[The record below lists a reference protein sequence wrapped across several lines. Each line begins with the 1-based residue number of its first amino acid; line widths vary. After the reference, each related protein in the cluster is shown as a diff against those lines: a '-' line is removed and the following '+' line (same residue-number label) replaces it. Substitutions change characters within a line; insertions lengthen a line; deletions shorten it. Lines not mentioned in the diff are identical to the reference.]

1 MKYRAKINGEW
12 TDWVDKET
20 LRQMKISAFT
30 RIQGEGSQEINTAG
44 NTPGLADFWQPKPTI
59 ASPKPKRKRKW
70 WVIGLLLS
78 FFLVLFI
85 WMLWQSARSG
95 QPITREDKL
104 EFYQRTLEQANLS
117 YYEEN
122 FQETKSAIALAT
134 SLEQDLELNRAVDLT
149 MLRENA
155 INQGDDLLAMDVPD
169 RALSYYEI
177 AQAIENNREIRRK
190 IRQAKA
196 RIPN

>member
-1 MKYRAKINGEW
+1 M
-12 TDWVDKET
+12 
-20 LRQMKISAFT
+20 
-30 RIQGEGSQEINTAG
+30 
-44 NTPGLADFWQPKPTI
+44 
-59 ASPKPKRKRKW
+59 
-70 WVIGLLLS
+70 
-78 FFLVLFI
+78 
-85 WMLWQSARSG
+85 
-95 QPITREDKL
+95 
-104 EFYQRTLEQANLS
+104 
-117 YYEEN
+117 
-122 FQETKSAIALAT
+122 
-134 SLEQDLELNRAVDLT
+134 EQDLELNRAVDLT